1 MAEAAV
7 PAAGEAIRQ
16 AVQAELVRMV
26 AAHAAAFTTTSQ
38 AITAS
43 RAAVG
48 PSEATQIVRELCN
61 CPTLDKVFD
70 ILKFLAI

>member
-26 AAHAAAFTTTSQ
+26 AAHAAAFYDYLAGHYREQGCSWTERGDTDR
-38 AITAS
+38 S
-43 RAAVG
+43 R
-48 PSEATQIVRELCN
+48 
-61 CPTLDKVFD
+61 TLQLSDTRQS
-70 ILKFLAI
+70 LRHP